1 MKIQSLKNT
10 SFDIIYRAFSKA
22 FSEYEVQINSDQL
35 QAMLKRRGYNPELSF
50 AAFDNDDIVAFTL
63 NGTGI
68 YNGISTAYDT
78 GTGTM
83 KEYRG
88 QGLATKVFEFS
99 IPFLKESNIEQY
111 LLEVLQHNT
120 KAVSVY
126 RNLGFETTREFNY
139 FVQQND
145 LITQNTNITIS
156 CAIEQTT
163 GEILHKVS
171 AFHDFEPSWQNSTEA
186 ILRSVDN
193 FIFLGAYV
201 NNDIVGYCVC
211 EPASGDIT
219 RLAVDEHFRRNGIA
233 SELLKNAI
241 GQSKHHSLK
250 VVNTDIHCSSI
261 TGFLLSKNIELKGKQ
276 FEMIRPL

>member
-22 FSEYEVQINSDQL
+22 FSEYEVQINCDQL

-50 AAFDNDDIVAFTL
+50 AAFDHDDIVAFTL

-68 YNGISTAYDT
+68 FNGISTAYDT
-78 GTGTM
+78 GTGTL

-88 QGLATKVFEFS
+88 LGLATKVFEFS
-99 IPFLKESNIEQY
+99 IPFLQENNTRQY
-111 LLEVLQHNT
+111 VLEVLQHNT

-139 FVQQND
+139 FVQQNE
-145 LITQNTNITIS
+145 LILQNTTTGIS
-156 CAIEQTT
+156 CTIEQTT
-163 GEILHKVS
+163 GEILNKVS
-171 AFHDFEPSWQNSTEA
+171 AFHDFEPSWQNSTES
-186 ILRSVDN
+186 ILRSVDG
-193 FIFLGAYV
+193 FVFLGAYI
-201 NNDIVGYCVC
+201 NSNIVGYCVC

-219 RLAVDEHFRRNGIA
+219 RLAVDQQFRRKGIA
-233 SELLKNAI
+233 SELLKKAI
-241 GQSKHHSLK
+241 GLNQHNSLK
-250 VVNTDIHCSSI
+250 VVNTDTHCSSI